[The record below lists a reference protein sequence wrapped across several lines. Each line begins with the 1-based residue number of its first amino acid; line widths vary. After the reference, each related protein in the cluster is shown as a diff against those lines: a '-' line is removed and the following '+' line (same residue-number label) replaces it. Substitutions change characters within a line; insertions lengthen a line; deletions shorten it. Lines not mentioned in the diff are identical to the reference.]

1 MWKGPGWRVVGKVSL
16 IIGHVGKSLK
26 KRERGSRVLDLERM
40 LQAEESVCAKALR

>member
-1 MWKGPGWRVVGKVSL
+1 MEGSRLEDSREGLTDYWACGQ
-16 IIGHVGKSLK
+16 KSK